1 MNPFPT
7 YSWKLMRTH
16 IRHSIALLAAAF
28 SLAACG
34 PFRHGTSEPDAV
46 VVFHNQSPDQADVF
60 ALGPGGDPV
69 RIGTVFAGKT
79 ESLRVPQ
86 TVTGGANRV
95 NVFARVFP
103 TGRVVASGPFSVGPG
118 DSMDV
123 TLTSDEKMLSV
134 LPSRG
139 A

>member
-1 MNPFPT
+1 
-7 YSWKLMRTH
+7 MRCLV
-16 IRHSIALLAAAF
+16 RHSIALVAATL

-34 PFRHGTSEPDAV
+34 PFRHGASQPEAV

-60 ALGPGGDPV
+60 ALGSGGDPI
-69 RIGTVFAGKT
+69 RIGTVFGGKT
-79 ESLRVPQ
+79 ESLRVPE

-95 NVFARVFP
+95 NVIARVFP
-103 TGRVVASGPFSVGPG
+103 TGRVVSTGPFSVGPG
-118 DSMDV
+118 GSMDV
-123 TLTSDEKMLSV
+123 TLTSDEKMMSV

>member
-1 MNPFPT
+1 
-7 YSWKLMRTH
+7 MRCLV
-16 IRHSIALLAAAF
+16 RHSIALVAATF

-34 PFRHGTSEPDAV
+34 PFRHGASQPEAV

-60 ALGPGGDPV
+60 ALGSGGDPI
-69 RIGTVFAGKT
+69 RIGTVFGGKT
-79 ESLRVPQ
+79 ESLRVPE

-95 NVFARVFP
+95 NVIARVFP
-103 TGRVVASGPFSVGPG
+103 TGRVVSTGPFSVGPG
-118 DSMDV
+118 GSMDV
-123 TLTSDEKMLSV
+123 TLTSDEKMMSV

>member
-1 MNPFPT
+1 
-7 YSWKLMRTH
+7 MRCLV
-16 IRHSIALLAAAF
+16 RHSIALAAATF

-34 PFRHGTSEPDAV
+34 PFRHGASQPEAV

-60 ALGPGGDPV
+60 ALGSGGDPI
-69 RIGTVFAGKT
+69 RIGTVFGGKT
-79 ESLRVPQ
+79 ESLRVPE

-95 NVFARVFP
+95 NVIARVFP
-103 TGRVVASGPFSVGPG
+103 TGRVVSTGPFSVGPG
-118 DSMDV
+118 GSMDV
-123 TLTSDEKMLSV
+123 TLTSDEKMMSV